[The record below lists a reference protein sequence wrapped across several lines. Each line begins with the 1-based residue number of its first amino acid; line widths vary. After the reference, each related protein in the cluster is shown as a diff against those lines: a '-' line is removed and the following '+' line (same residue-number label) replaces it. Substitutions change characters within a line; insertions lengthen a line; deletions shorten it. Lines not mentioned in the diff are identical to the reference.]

1 MAKRGGAFTISIC
14 IRAIIER
21 MFDCRAWSRNR
32 SSLNG
37 GSRVGRNCSGHG
49 QCRGARC
56 SHPVT
61 NSLRWGTCARCSNGC
76 ILPDM
81 QEILEN
87 FRQNM
92 IRNATALPGGFRAR
106 FLVEPLRWEAE
117 SAQSDLQGRVAVVL
131 GAEIL
136 HEMEAMPWLAATV
149 GSLLATPTARK
160 RRESDAE
167 REEDDDIGTVLRR
180 CGLAVGCAFGGIFL
194 GISPRSRRDAIDAF
208 KSECKRWQDSE
219 TCLQVWEWFACDGCE
234 GPLSPWRHTTRWSRD
249 PETEP
254 GDENEVRVPL
264 TVSAETSV
272 HVPECGSSA
281 GALSCC
287 GGESSSD
294 PPRIIYTQNN
304 RPSAPLLRGLSSYA
318 LQICSP
324 LLNAA
329 GA

>member
-1 MAKRGGAFTISIC
+1 MRGRGHRRHGFFGGSHVAKRGGAFTISIC

-87 FRQNM
+87 VRQNM

-180 CGLAVGCAFGGIFL
+180 CGLAVGCAFGGFSL
-194 GISPRSRRDAIDAF
+194 GFRLEAGVTRSTHSKANAKDGRTVRRVCRSGNGSHAMAA
-208 KSECKRWQDSE
+208 R
-219 TCLQVWEWFACDGCE
+219 

-264 TVSAETSV
+264 TVSAGNLCS
-272 HVPECGSSA
+272 
-281 GALSCC
+281 
-287 GGESSSD
+287 
-294 PPRIIYTQNN
+294 
-304 RPSAPLLRGLSSYA
+304 RP
-318 LQICSP
+318 
-324 LLNAA
+324 
-329 GA
+329 